1 MTYPVLPAA
10 ELECTAQTVQSAE
23 PSVAE
28 NLPAAHSLQAA
39 DPVVPL
45 YVPAAQAEQASGDPA
60 KDFAKAS
67 IIVSFY
73 KYIVQN
79 QLLIRSIE

>member
-1 MTYPVLPAA
+1 MAYPVLPAA

-60 KDFAKAS
+60 QDFAKAS
-67 IIVSFY
+67 IIVS
-73 KYIVQN
+73 I
-79 QLLIRSIE
+79 LLY